1 MLSDVTGDATDAGR
15 DVVPDETNGEA
26 DAREFNGKT
35 DSVPP
40 GDKADW
46 GWKSPSSAFRTDASP
61 NEIYLLGKILESL
74 GSMS

>member
-1 MLSDVTGDATDAGR
+1 MSDVTGDATDAAR
-15 DVVPDETNGEA
+15 DVVPAETNGEA

-35 DSVPP
+35 DSVSP

-46 GWKSPSSAFRTDASP
+46 RWKSPSSAFRTDASP
-61 NEIYLLGKILESL
+61 NQIYLPGKILESL